1 MCHDNSTTGFVANE
15 HIDHS
20 SVSITVGT
28 GLNGGGTIT
37 STRTLNV
44 DDDYKNTSLNSLTGS
59 LVTKTGSE
67 TLTNK
72 TLTAPDINGGTVD
85 SITSLTVANDI
96 DIGAHQLRAET
107 FRSDVSTGTAPFT
120 VPSTTTVAN
129 LSADM
134 VDGVEVSHLI
144 K

>member
-1 MCHDNSTTGFVANE
+1 MPNE

-20 SVSITVGT
+20 GVIHNWYT

-59 LVTKTGSE
+59 LVTKTG
-67 TLTNK
+67 
-72 TLTAPDINGGTVD
+72 
-85 SITSLTVANDI
+85 
-96 DIGAHQLRAET
+96 
-107 FRSDVSTGTAPFT
+107 FREP
-120 VPSTTTVAN
+120 
-129 LSADM
+129 
-134 VDGVEVSHLI
+134 H